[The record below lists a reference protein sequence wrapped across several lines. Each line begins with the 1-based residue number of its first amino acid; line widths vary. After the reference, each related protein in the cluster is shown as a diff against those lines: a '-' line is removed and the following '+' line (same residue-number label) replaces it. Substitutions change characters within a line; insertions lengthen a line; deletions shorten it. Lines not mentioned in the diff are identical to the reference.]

1 MDLASEQEDL
11 GLTEVMAAGEAER
24 LVATGDEQGRTQLGP
39 SLLVPGGGT
48 GPWRCEMGKRLRMPR
63 ARKKRALST
72 AHCRGTAD
80 KGC

>member
-11 GLTEVMAAGEAER
+11 GLTEVMAAGEAEW

-39 SLLVPGGGT
+39 SLLGPGGGT

-63 ARKKRALST
+63 ASK
-72 AHCRGTAD
+72 
-80 KGC
+80 